1 MVAEIAI
8 ENPIEQK
15 YIDSRSIVP
24 KVLEGL
30 KILTKLNFS
39 LTEKQSS
46 DTLILG

>member
-8 ENPIEQK
+8 ENAIEQK
-15 YIDSRSIVP
+15 YIDSRSIVYL
-24 KVLEGL
+24 KGL